1 MRVFPHNLPRAT
13 YWRFL
18 LLRCRTAGSLNHL
31 PGRVVQCRGTYV
43 PASEQQII
51 YGSVD
56 FPIPS
61 IGLHLVPKMY
71 HSGLCAKGQPG
82 RLVRSWRENISIF
95 PLCGYTTATSSNIFS
110 ISVLDSFES
119 LKSLHSTI
127 NIWSLL
133 KDIRIMGWNKSYFG
147 IYFSQSQ

>member
-1 MRVFPHNLPRAT
+1 MKEKRLVLLVYVFDPSQILQIHTSKTLPFHIPPVGAWNGSIQTLVCPNLARVVGIPTSGFHSRLKMRIFPHNLPRAT

-43 PASEQQII
+43 PASGQQIL

-71 HSGLCAKGQPG
+71 HSGLCA
-82 RLVRSWRENISIF
+82 
-95 PLCGYTTATSSNIFS
+95 
-110 ISVLDSFES
+110 
-119 LKSLHSTI
+119 
-127 NIWSLL
+127 
-133 KDIRIMGWNKSYFG
+133 
-147 IYFSQSQ
+147 